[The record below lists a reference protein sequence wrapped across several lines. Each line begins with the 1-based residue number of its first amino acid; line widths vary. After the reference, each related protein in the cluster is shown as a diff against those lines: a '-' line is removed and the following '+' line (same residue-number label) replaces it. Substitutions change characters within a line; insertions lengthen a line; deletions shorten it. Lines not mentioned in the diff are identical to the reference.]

1 MHHGIHEV
9 EAKEMKVIH
18 DALHGSIR
26 VDDGFLELL
35 STPELQRLAGIR
47 QLGLGFLVFPGA
59 NHTRL
64 EHSLGTY
71 HIAGLMA
78 DSIGLS
84 EEEKKEVMASALLHD
99 IGHGPFSHTLEVAF
113 QSKNGG
119 DHMDITQRMITGDL
133 GIKVD
138 GLEGSIPDA
147 LENMGIDPESVAN
160 HVKKP
165 SNGEWIWN
173 RRDNG
178 DALSSIISGPI
189 DADQIDY
196 LMRDAH
202 YTGVAHGTIDL
213 DRFLETILVKD
224 GMLVVERSGVPAA
237 EGMLVARAL
246 MYSSVYFH
254 RTVRI
259 AEMMLNRAV
268 EELEIPVSEI
278 QMMNDCRLIS
288 VLDSTEGFPKEI
300 VNRIMYRRL
309 YKRALSLELASMGEE
324 ERKAVAE
331 WSGRKKELERAI
343 AHRAGIDEKEVL
355 VDIPGKDILISEP
368 RMNETE
374 VFVWDGKNTVSIS
387 KYSTLPGALRRR
399 NVHRWGILVATPEEH
414 KDKVE
419 KAARYV
425 VFD

>member
-1 MHHGIHEV
+1 MHHDINEI

-18 DALHGSIR
+18 DEVHGSIR
-26 VDDGFLELL
+26 VDKGFQRLL
-35 STPELQRLAGIR
+35 STLEMQRLAGIR

-78 DSIGLS
+78 DSIGLNAD
-84 EEEKKEVMASALLHD
+84 EKRELMASALLHD

-113 QSKNGG
+113 QSKNGN
-119 DHMDITQRMITGDL
+119 DHMDITQRMIIGEISL
-133 GIKVD
+133 EVD

-147 LENMGIDPESVAN
+147 LESMGIEPEDVAK

-165 SNGEWIWN
+165 HDGEWVWD
-173 RRDNG
+173 RKDNG
-178 DALSSIISGPI
+178 DAISSIISGPI

-213 DRFLETILVKD
+213 DRFLETILVRD
-224 GMLVVERSGVPAA
+224 GMLVVERGGVPAV

-268 EELEIPVSEI
+268 EELEMPVNEI
-278 QMMNDCRLIS
+278 QMMNDCHLIS
-288 VLDSTEGFPKEI
+288 ALESAGGYPEEI
-300 VNRIMYRRL
+300 AKRIMYRRL

-331 WSGRKKELERAI
+331 WSGRSRELERAI
-343 AHRAGIDEKEVL
+343 AHRSGIDEKEVL

-374 VFVWDGKNTVSIS
+374 VLVWDGSGMKRLSD
-387 KYSTLPGALRRR
+387 YSTLPGALRRR
-399 NVHRWGILVATPEEH
+399 NVHRWGILVAAPEEH
-414 KDKVE
+414 REKVE

-425 VFD
+425 IFD

>member
-1 MHHGIHEV
+1 
-9 EAKEMKVIH
+9 MKVIH
-18 DALHGSIR
+18 DAVHGSIR
-26 VDDGFLELL
+26 VDDGFLALL
-35 STPELQRLAGIR
+35 SSPEVQRLAGIR

-84 EEEKKEVMASALLHD
+84 DDERKEVMASALLHD

-113 QSKNGG
+113 KSKQGK
-119 DHMDITQRMITGDL
+119 DHMDITQRIIEGEVSL
-133 GIKVD
+133 EVSD
-138 GLEGSIPDA
+138 GPSIPGA
-147 LENMGIDPESVAN
+147 LEDMGLDPKAVAS
-160 HVKKP
+160 HVKKQQAD
-165 SNGEWIWN
+165 EWVWN

-178 DALSSIISGPI
+178 DVLSAIISGPM

-202 YTGVAHGTIDL
+202 YTGLAHGAIDL
-213 DRFLETILVKD
+213 DRFLETIMVRD
-224 GMLVVERSGVPAA
+224 GTLMVERGGVPAV

-259 AEMMLNRAV
+259 AEMMLNQAV
-268 EELEIPVSEI
+268 EELSLPVEEI
-278 QMMNDCRLIS
+278 QMMNDCELMQALRN
-288 VLDSTEGFPKEI
+288 EGGFVREMAE
-300 VNRIMYRRL
+300 RIIYRRL
-309 YKRALSLELASMGEE
+309 YKRALSVELASMSDE
-324 ERKAVAE
+324 ERSTVAE
-331 WSGRKKELERAI
+331 WSGRQRELERAI
-343 AHRAGIDEKEVL
+343 AHRAGIDEKQVL

-374 VFVWDGKNTVSIS
+374 VFVWDGRKESIS

-399 NVHRWGILVATPEEH
+399 NVHRWGILVASPQEH
-414 KDKVE
+414 REAVSN
-419 KAARYV
+419 AARYV

>member
-1 MHHGIHEV
+1 MQHGIHET

-18 DALHGSIR
+18 DAVHGSIK
-26 VDDGFLELL
+26 VDDPFLRLL
-35 STPELQRLAGIR
+35 SAPEVQRLAGIR

-78 DSIGLS
+78 DSIGLNAD
-84 EEEKKEVMASALLHD
+84 ERKEVMAAALLHD

-113 QSKNGG
+113 KSRKGA
-119 DHMDITQRMITGDL
+119 DHMDITKDMITGRKSL
-133 GIKVD
+133 SAG
-138 GLEGSIPDA
+138 GESPSIPGA
-147 LENMGIDPESVAN
+147 LEDMGLDPESVAA
-160 HVKKP
+160 HVKR
-165 SNGEWIWN
+165 SESGEWIWD
-173 RRDNG
+173 RKDNG
-178 DALSSIISGPI
+178 DILSSIISGPM

-213 DRFLETILVKD
+213 DRFLETVMAKD
-224 GMLVVERSGVPAA
+224 GMLVIERGGVPAV

-268 EELEIPVSEI
+268 EELETPVSEI
-278 QMMNDCRLIS
+278 QMMNDCELMQLLAAS
-288 VLDSTEGFPKEI
+288 GGFPAS
-300 VNRIMYRRL
+300 VALRITYRRL
-309 YKRALSLELASMGEE
+309 YKKALTVELASMNDED
-324 ERKAVAE
+324 RRAVSE
-331 WSGRKKELERAI
+331 WSGRHRELERAI
-343 AHRAGIDEKEVL
+343 AHRAGVDEKEVL

-374 VFVWDGKNTVSIS
+374 VFVWDGGKKATIS

-414 KDKVE
+414 RERVE

-425 VFD
+425 VFG